1 MSDDFFA
8 QFDFGESK
16 KSKSIPSFAE
26 FIKPAGQLT
35 PDEYNGFRETYKSKY
50 AEQFAHQ
57 RAGKDPSLT
66 KGEWKEKFQAEQD
79 AFNAAVDQHAPRQIT
94 DTFLDTAGNYG
105 HAAATGVVKGVR
117 WISDFAGEDNPMS
130 QHLSRVIDVH
140 QSALTATE
148 KILIARSQ
156 KQAQFAQETGINNS
170 LWDSVSAIRMTA
182 AIETLVLPL
191 LLLTVVLF
199 RKRHR
204 WAWPRFKMAVFRRP
218 LWPWRQK
225 MVWSPIAAEEAKAHP
240 LYGIKYGL
248 ILLAL
253 FQIWQPILSWGTLQT
268 NLMDAQVSLSDF
280 FTLSPSAPVYVAS
293 LLITLVCTAVICWAM
308 FTKHPRFR
316 HITSWTLV
324 LSFPATLLAA
334 LIFPAPGVGRGIAQT
349 LIGWLIFGSL
359 WLVYV
364 QRSQRVRVTFE
375 HTVKIAFTPEAL
387 SVIPTR
393 SDKPETL
400 STDLPELSL
409 SVAKPVELSL
419 AAVTTPDCAADAKAP
434 SPAEP
439 LKQQVNEETL
449 WAEALREFESAD
461 RKTGLWAKCYAQ
473 HQGQAAAAKA
483 AYLTE
488 RVEQLRHSG
497 SAGKTAPSRDH
508 ELAS

>member
-1 MSDDFFA
+1 MADDILSILGYQEPSKIPTWDEFMGDTRSDPLT
-8 QFDFGESK
+8 SN
-16 KSKSIPSFAE
+16 E
-26 FIKPAGQLT
+26 FNAA
-35 PDEYNGFRETYKSKY
+35 REFYKNKY
-50 AEQFAHQ
+50 AEKFAKQ
-57 RAGKDPSLT
+57 RAGKEPYRD
-66 KGEWKEKFQAEQD
+66 KDAWREKLQAEQD
-79 AFNAAVDQHAPRQIT
+79 AFNAAVDQYAPRQKT

-130 QHLSRVIDVH
+130 QHLSRVVDVH

-253 FQIWQPILSWGTLQT
+253 FQILQPILSWGTLQT

-334 LIFPAPGVGRGIAQT
+334 LIFPAPGVGRGIAQS

-375 HTVKIAFTPEAL
+375 HTVKTAFTPEAL
-387 SVIPTR
+387 SVTPTQ

-400 STDLPELSL
+400 STDLPVLPL

-419 AAVTTPDCAADAKAP
+419 AAVTTRDCAARAQAP
-434 SPAEP
+434 SAAEP

-473 HQGQAAAAKA
+473 HQGQDAAAKA
-483 AYLTE
+483 TYLTE
-488 RVEQLRHSG
+488 RVEQLRLSG
-497 SAGKTAPSRDH
+497 WAGETAPSRDH
-508 ELAS
+508 ELPS

>member
-1 MSDDFFA
+1 MSDDILSILGY
-8 QFDFGESK
+8 QEPPK
-16 KSKSIPSFAE
+16 KNGVPNFKAYLGDSSD
-26 FIKPAGQLT
+26 LT
-35 PDEYNGFRETYKSKY
+35 PGEYNGARGSYLDKYMESIVESQVGPKPKSGITEYNDRRSKVEE
-50 AEQFAHQ
+50 AI
-57 RAGKDPSLT
+57 RADFDRQVPARK
-66 KGEWKEKFQAEQD
+66 
-79 AFNAAVDQHAPRQIT
+79 VDTA
-94 DTFLDTAGNYG
+94 LDTAGNYG

-199 RKRHR
+199 RKRHQ

-253 FQIWQPILSWGTLQT
+253 FQILQPILSWGTLQT

-334 LIFPAPGVGRGIAQT
+334 LIFPAPGVGRGIAQS

-375 HTVKIAFTPEAL
+375 HTVKTAFTPEAL
-387 SVIPTR
+387 SVTPTQ

-400 STDLPELSL
+400 STDLPVLPL

-419 AAVTTPDCAADAKAP
+419 AAVTTRDCAARAQAP
-434 SPAEP
+434 SAAEP

-473 HQGQAAAAKA
+473 HQGQDAAAKA
-483 AYLTE
+483 TYLTE
-488 RVEQLRHSG
+488 RVEQLRLSG
-497 SAGKTAPSRDH
+497 WAGETAPSRDH
-508 ELAS
+508 ELPS